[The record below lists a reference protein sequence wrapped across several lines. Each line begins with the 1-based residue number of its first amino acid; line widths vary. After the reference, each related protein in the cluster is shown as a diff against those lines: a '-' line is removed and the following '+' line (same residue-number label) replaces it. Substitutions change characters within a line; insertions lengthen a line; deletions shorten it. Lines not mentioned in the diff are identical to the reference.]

1 MASICTGGMATAF
14 PPSAPVLMSGK
25 LLDFGR
31 HHRIF
36 RLTLA
41 SLTSLIN
48 RRSRYWSSIAGRGVH
63 GETSPRRTIEIL
75 A

>member
-1 MASICTGGMATAF
+1 
-14 PPSAPVLMSGK
+14 MSGK

-48 RRSRYWSSIAGRGVH
+48 RRSRYWLSIAGRGVH
-63 GETSPRRTIEIL
+63 GETSPRRTIEKL